1 MKKEMLEK
9 MDSRIV
15 IQTLD
20 CQMRML
26 ALIHNGVLPA
36 SEEMKKATQN
46 SVKELCAALSEWVDL
61 L

>member
-20 CQMRML
+20 RQLRLLC
-26 ALIHNGVLPA
+26 LIHNGALPA
-36 SEEMKKATQN
+36 SEEMKKATQATI
-46 SVKELCAALSEWVDL
+46 KELCAALSEWVDVL
-61 L
+61 